1 MTIAIEQHRRMWTE
15 KRKTKVKNLC
25 NVSVSLFL
33 FCFFESWIAFI
44 SLRLFRCVYFVSLNH
59 ENFEFWPAFTKGKP
73 WPAIKIVQF
82 HEILSDNICYLF
94 NAQRLRIC
102 IYSNAPAE
110 CYGVFLHVYEFE
122 SSNSSFSLISVKT
135 DLSWKISCMINF
147 RSQAIS
153 ALSVL

>member
-1 MTIAIEQHRRMWTE
+1 MQR
-15 KRKTKVKNLC
+15 KRFVIFFFA
-25 NVSVSLFL
+25 SLRA
-33 FCFFESWIAFI
+33 E
-44 SLRLFRCVYFVSLNH
+44 LRLFRCVYFVSLNH
-59 ENFEFWPAFTKGKP
+59 ENSVEFWPAFIKGKP
-73 WPAIKIVQF
+73 WHEIKIVQF